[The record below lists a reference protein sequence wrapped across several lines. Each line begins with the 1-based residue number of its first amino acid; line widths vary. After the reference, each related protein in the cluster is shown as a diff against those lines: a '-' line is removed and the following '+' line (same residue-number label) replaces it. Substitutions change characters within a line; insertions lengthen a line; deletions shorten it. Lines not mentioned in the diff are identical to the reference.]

1 METQKDTVVLSGH
14 DVDAIVIGAS
24 AGGVDA
30 LMTLLPALP
39 SGLAAAVLVVLHLPR
54 DRSSL
59 LVEIFR
65 PRCALRVVEAQ
76 DKERVA
82 AGTVYFA
89 PPDYHLLVD
98 ADVDA
103 GAKAARVPQL
113 SLSVDEPV
121 HFSRPSIDVLFE
133 SAADVYGARLMGIVL
148 TGGNQDGAAGLSAVR
163 RAGGI
168 TAVQDP
174 ETAQVPLMPAS
185 ALARGPV
192 DYVLPLAGLAQL
204 MKTMRTF
211 NSGETK

>member
-1 METQKDTVVLSGH
+1 METQIDTIALTGH
-14 DVDAIVIGAS
+14 DVQAIVIGAS

-39 SGLAAAVLVVLHLPR
+39 AGLAAAVLVVLHLPR

-59 LVEIFR
+59 LVDIFR

-98 ADVDA
+98 VDPE
-103 GAKAARVPQL
+103 AAPEPQL

-133 SAADVYGARLMGIVL
+133 SAADVYGQRLMGIVL

-211 NSGETK
+211 NSGESK